1 MNQHL
6 IEQYVAGKLD
16 ETAAAAFEE
25 YCLANPEVARQV
37 EFEQRLKSGI
47 EQVSRGSTA
56 EFVRSDYNGVWKFAV
71 AASLLLFVAANGFLW
86 QRLRSSEPHVLAAV
100 TAETQHSRLS
110 MRLALVRG
118 AGSLPQLPDGVVRV
132 EIAGLFD
139 PGYQYSVA
147 LDRLQ
152 KNRSFETLATLYG
165 QRPTSPVTLELMID
179 SNQLESGSY
188 TFRVRKQASA
198 EDSLDFGF
206 VKP

>member
-1 MNQHL
+1 MNPHL

-25 YCLANPEVARQV
+25 FCLANPEVARQV
-37 EFEQRLKSGI
+37 EFEQRLKAGI
-47 EQVSRGSTA
+47 QQVSRGSTA
-56 EFVRSDYNGVWKFAV
+56 EFVRSDYNVLWKIAA

-86 QRLRSSEPHVLAAV
+86 QRLRSSEPHILAAV
-100 TAETQHSRLS
+100 SAESQHSRLS

-118 AGSLPQLPDGVVRV
+118 ADSMPQLPDGVVRV
-132 EIAGLFD
+132 EIVGLFD

-179 SNQLESGSY
+179 ANQLETGSY

-198 EDSLDFGF
+198 EDSLDFEF